1 MSCLLNVQFVA
12 QIQDVDY
19 NNISTH
25 GILFTTKSPKVSF
38 NNSIIKVRDKLRV
51 LEGRMM
57 GLY

>member
-25 GILFTTKSPKVSF
+25 RISSTTKSPKVSF